1 MSKIKLSF
9 IIFFTIALMF
19 NNYGKDNSKMEVN
32 SMNEKVKINKTEL
45 HKKIAIKT
53 NNEVWN
59 YLTKDKRS
67 EKENHTMITSA
78 YTSFYHWSII
88 GKPIN
93 LQRGYWLISHVF
105 SVIGKSDFAIYYAE
119 KCMTITKKHKFVD
132 FDLAYAYEA
141 LARAYASKGNSE
153 KFAKYYKNA
162 LNAAEKI
169 EKKENKTLFMNDLK
183 TGPWYNM
190 K

>member
-1 MSKIKLSF
+1 MNKIKLSF
-9 IIFFTIALMF
+9 IFVFIIVSIFNIT
-19 NNYGKDNSKMEVN
+19 GKDNPNIAVK
-32 SMNEKVKINKTEL
+32 SMDGEKSIKKIEF

-59 YLTKDKRS
+59 YLTKDKRN
-67 EKENHTMITSA
+67 EKENHEMITAA
-78 YTSFYHWSII
+78 YTSFYHWNII

-93 LQRGYWLISHVF
+93 LQRECWLISHVYA
-105 SVIGKSDFAIYYAE
+105 VTGKSNFAIYYAE
-119 KCMTITKKHKFVD
+119 KCMNLTKKHNFVD

-153 KFAKYYKNA
+153 KFSKYYKKA
-162 LNAAEKI
+162 LQTGNKI
-169 EKKENKTLFMNDLK
+169 KKKENKILFMKDFK

>member
-1 MSKIKLSF
+1 MNKIKLS
-9 IIFFTIALMF
+9 IIFIFILFLIF
-19 NNYGKDNSKMEVN
+19 NINGENNPNMEEK
-32 SMNEKVKINKTEL
+32 SMTNEKRIKKIDF
-45 HKKIAIKT
+45 HKKIAIET
-53 NNEVWN
+53 NNKVWN
-59 YLTKDKRS
+59 YLTKENRT
-67 EKENHTMITSA
+67 EKENHEMITAA
-78 YTSFYHWSII
+78 YTSFYHWNII

-93 LQRGYWLISHVF
+93 TQRGYWLISHVF
-105 SVIGKSDFAIYYAE
+105 SVIGKPDLAIYYAE
-119 KCMTITKKHKFVD
+119 RCMNITKKHNFVD

-162 LNAAEKI
+162 SEAGKKI